1 MSLAKLQV
9 VNPSITYLQKRQSR
23 DGSTKYLWRLP
34 DSKTVESI
42 YFDFYNF
49 ETNTTQSFVCVSTQV
64 GCNVGCAFCATAKQ
78 LNERNL
84 TPMEIYSQVALTIA
98 DLKLTGQPPLY
109 QIALAGMGEALLNF
123 ENVTEASRLI
133 LQDHLAE
140 TVSVSTS
147 GVVPRIRQLPETV
160 ISKLFIS
167 LHATTDETRYF
178 LVPMNKKYPIAQLL
192 AAARDYSVQ
201 TGRQVTISYLMF
213 KGVNDTEADLA
224 RLTRLLDPAS
234 FVIQLCEWNPVED
247 IRLRPSERID
257 EFEEALKGWGYS
269 VYVARSKGQDI
280 DGGCGQLR
288 SRYLNEL
295 NGLYLPVAPTRHP
308 KNLAIAMA

>member
-1 MSLAKLQV
+1 MSLAKSQ
-9 VNPSITYLQKRQSR
+9 SINLTYLHKQQSK
-23 DGSTKYLWRLP
+23 DGSLKYLWRLP
-34 DSKTVESI
+34 DGKTVESI

-78 LNERNL
+78 RNERNL
-84 TPMEIYSQVALTIA
+84 TPLEIYSQVALTIA

-109 QIALAGMGEALLNF
+109 QIAMAGMGEALLNY

-147 GVVPRIRQLPETV
+147 GVVPRIRQLPGTV
-160 ISKLFIS
+160 ISKLFVS
-167 LHATTDETRYF
+167 LHATTDETRNY
-178 LVPMNKKYPIAQLL
+178 LVPMNKRYPIVQLL
-192 AAARDYSVQ
+192 AAARDYRAQ
-201 TGRQVTISYLMF
+201 TGRSVTISYLMF
-213 KGVNDTEADLA
+213 KGLNDTEADLA
-224 RLTRLLDPAS
+224 RLTQLLDPAS
-234 FVIQLCEWNPVED
+234 FVIQLCEWNQVED
-247 IRLRPSERID
+247 IVLRPSERID
-257 EFEEALKGWGYS
+257 DFEGALKRCGFS

-288 SRYLNEL
+288 SRYLNGL
-295 NGLYLPVAPTRHP
+295 NGLYLPQAPTRRQ
-308 KNLAIAMA
+308 KNLAVVVA